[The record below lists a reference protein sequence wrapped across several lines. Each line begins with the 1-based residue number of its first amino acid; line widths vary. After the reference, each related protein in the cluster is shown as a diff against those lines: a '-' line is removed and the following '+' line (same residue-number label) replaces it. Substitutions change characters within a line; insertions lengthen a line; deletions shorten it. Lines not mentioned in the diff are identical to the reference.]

1 MTRDA
6 QMFID
11 RSKEYHL
18 TAGQGSFHTHFR
30 IWVMLIVEDP
40 NVKRQLIEFVRQ
52 DMDVDLH
59 ERLYNITLR
68 HKMK

>member
-1 MTRDA
+1 
-6 QMFID
+6 
-11 RSKEYHL
+11 L
-18 TAGQGSFHTHFR
+18 FHGVYELESNIANLLKIR
-30 IWVMLIVEDP
+30 AVSL
-40 NVKRQLIEFVRQ
+40 KRQLIEFVRQ